1 MKDILDAAE
10 QAESLSQSFAIRIG
24 TFVEQVAEREAQ
36 ALANAEKYS
45 KLPGEHDQGARQ
57 VVQQVARNA
66 AKREAHE
73 YHRNLATSTEPER
86 IERLKTL
93 KALDSR
99 AVQLEPLFESPVQML
114 GRVGLGSPER
124 SRYQEQLASAGP
136 RELQNHAQ
144 WALAHGDK
152 ILAAA
157 VLSRLDALPAGQRP
171 LRASD
176 FAQQVVGD
184 ELKQVR
190 EALRKVRAA
199 AQHAI
204 NVNRD
209 FERHRVDATAK
220 IALGLARRQS

>member
-1 MKDILDAAE
+1 MKDILDAADR
-10 QAESLSQSFAIRIG
+10 AESLSQSFAARIG
-24 TFVEQVAEREAQ
+24 SLTQLVAEREAQ

-45 KLPGEHDQGARQ
+45 TLPGEHDQGARQ
-57 VVQQVARNA
+57 MVQQVARNA
-66 AKREAHE
+66 AKREARE
-73 YHRNLATSTEPER
+73 FHRNLAVSSEPER
-86 IERLKTL
+86 IERLKAL
-93 KALDSR
+93 RALDSR
-99 AVQLEPLFESPVQML
+99 AVQLEPLFENPVQML

-124 SRYQEQLASAGP
+124 SRYQEQLAGAGP
-136 RELQNHAQ
+136 RELMNHAQ

-171 LRASD
+171 LRAAD
-176 FAQQVVGD
+176 FAEQVVGD

-190 EALRKVRAA
+190 DALRKVRTA

-209 FERHRVDATAK
+209 FERNRVDATAK